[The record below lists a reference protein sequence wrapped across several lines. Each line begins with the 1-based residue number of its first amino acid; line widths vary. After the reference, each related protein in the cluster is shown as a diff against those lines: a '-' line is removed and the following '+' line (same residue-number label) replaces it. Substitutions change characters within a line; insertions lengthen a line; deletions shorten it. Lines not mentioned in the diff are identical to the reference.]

1 MQTHTKCK
9 NANENLK
16 NQTSTKNAHRLKKT
30 LHNGN
35 KNKSI
40 SKDTKENTKSNGN
53 NTQREHTKDEKQKN
67 ELISHSI
74 VNITVFQ

>member
-1 MQTHTKCK
+1 MQTQTKCK

-16 NQTSTKNAHRLKKT
+16 NQTSKNNPHRLKKT

-40 SKDTKENTKSNGN
+40 SKDTKENTKSNGKDI
-53 NTQREHTKDEKQKN
+53 QRKRPSDIQIK
-67 ELISHSI
+67 
-74 VNITVFQ
+74 